1 MKPAPPRVLSV
12 EMGSDFSKRILIDL
26 KALGDAQRW
35 SIYRSDKL
43 LRGQGLSLLPSPQKA
58 GRKVFPS
65 FVCDLVGLIDAAFD
79 QDVNGVSRLVFQPGR
94 EY

>member
-1 MKPAPPRVLSV
+1 MHGSEDPGRRRKILLSIASNV
-12 EMGSDFSKRILIDL
+12 CK
-26 KALGDAQRW
+26 
-35 SIYRSDKL
+35 
-43 LRGQGLSLLPSPQKA
+43 GLERFLCLPSPQKA

-79 QDVNGVSRLVFQPGR
+79 QDVNGVSRLVFQPGS